1 MKLSSLRFSGL
12 RSFAAFFLF
21 VLITG
26 VSTGQ
31 NALHFDGI
39 DDHVILTNGSGQIA
53 NATGITLSVWVYP
66 TNTAS
71 AWPDF
76 DGFGGFRNDA
86 NADFYLCQLS
96 STNVEARFRNSSG
109 TTFDI
114 NTATLVLNTW
124 QHFLLTY
131 NGTQLS
137 LYRNGVLLNSVPA
150 TGTITNATVPLYIG
164 KLVYSVNNFSY
175 LGKIDEFG
183 LWARAL
189 SAAEVAAVYSGVVN
203 TADPQ
208 LKLYYKFDQGV
219 ANGNNVGVNTLID
232 SKGNGNGTLMN
243 FALNGTT
250 SNWVDGLLLAI
261 PADAGLQGILQ
272 PADSVCAGSQPVGVI
287 LKNWGPNPM
296 ATVKIDWKVNGNT
309 QPQFTWV
316 GNLPANTQDTVLI
329 GNYPFHPDTTYSI
342 TAWTSMPNAMAD
354 TANANDTL
362 TKGSIFVKPMPQI
375 NGLSSTYNICQG
387 DTAFLTGTLS
397 GTPPWSVTITQGT
410 QSQTIT
416 GITSPAFFLTL
427 NPSATTAYTLQSLT
441 DAGGCPNPT
450 QIPIQ
455 VAVSPAP
462 PAFITPGSNQAFC
475 SGDSLVLQ
483 ATVGL
488 NLSYQWFRDGVQIPG
503 ATNYVYTVKLSG
515 AYTVKVTSPIGCAA
529 ISPAVQITQH
539 PAPPVF
545 IGNDTT
551 VAATAVLSL
560 NAGLG
565 FTGYLWSTGATTNS
579 IVVDST
585 GTGLGTKTVWVR
597 VTDNLGCKG
606 YDTVLITFVN
616 NPGIDQL
623 WSNRMIRLYPN
634 PAANHLVVE
643 SGELSMNDV
652 IIRLFAMTGAAVPF
666 TTIASACDSGRCDI
680 SLVNLPAGVY
690 RLVVSDRNGTLLF
703 DDKVMIFK

>member
-1 MKLSSLRFSGL
+1 MKPELHVNRFNTM
-12 RSFAAFFLF
+12 FAFFFF
-21 VLITG
+21 VLMTG
-26 VSTGQ
+26 IVTGQ

-39 DDHVILTNGSGQIA
+39 DDHVILSNGSAQIA
-53 NATGITLSVWVYP
+53 NATGISLSVWVYP
-66 TNTAS
+66 TNAGS

-114 NTATLVLNTW
+114 NSATLVLNTW

-164 KLVYSVNNFSY
+164 KLVYSVNNFNY

-189 SAAEVAAVYSGVVN
+189 SAAEVAALYSGVVN

-232 SKGNGNGTLMN
+232 SKGNGNGMLMN
-243 FALNGTT
+243 FALTGTT

-261 PADAGLQGILQ
+261 PADAGLQGITH
-272 PADSVCAGSQPVGVI
+272 PADSVCAGSQPVRVI

-296 ATVKIDWKVNGNT
+296 ATVKIDWKVNGNL
-309 QPQFTWV
+309 QPQYTWV
-316 GNLPANTQDTVLI
+316 GNLPANAQDTVLI

-375 NGLSSTYNICQG
+375 TGLSSTYNICQG

-397 GTPPWSVTITQGT
+397 GTPPWSVTITQGA

-416 GITSPAFFLTL
+416 GITSPAFILPL
-427 NPSATTAYTLQSLT
+427 NPSVTTAYTLQNLT
-441 DAGGCPNPT
+441 DAGGCPNTTP
-450 QIPIQ
+450 IAIQ
-455 VAVSPAP
+455 VVVSQAP
-462 PAFITPGSNQAFC
+462 PATITPGGTQAFC

-483 ATVGL
+483 ASVGL
-488 NLSYQWFRDGVQIPG
+488 NFAYQWLKNGVTIPG
-503 ATNYVYTVKLSG
+503 ATNYVYGVKSSG
-515 AYTVKVTSPIGCAA
+515 AYTVKVTSPIGCSA
-529 ISPAVQITQH
+529 ISSPVQVTAH
-539 PAPPVF
+539 PAPAVF

-551 VAATAVLSL
+551 VGAGVSLFL

-565 FTGYLWSTGATTNS
+565 YTGYLWSTGATTNS
-579 IVVDST
+579 IVVDSA
-585 GTGLGTKTVWVR
+585 GSGLGTKTFWVG
-597 VTDNLGCKG
+597 VTDNYGCKG
-606 YDTVLITFVN
+606 FDTIRITFAT
-616 NPGIDQL
+616 NPGLIEHQKNDGF
-623 WSNRMIRLYPN
+623 ILYPN
-634 PAANHLVVE
+634 PASNQLVIESRDVPLDDAVIRFFTPTGVE
-643 SGELSMNDV
+643 VSGGVKVAACCQEMRNIDLIGLSAGIYQIV
-652 IIRLFAMTGAAVPF
+652 ISR
-666 TTIASACDSGRCDI
+666 
-680 SLVNLPAGVY
+680 
-690 RLVVSDRNGTLLF
+690 RNGETIYTNR
-703 DDKVMIFK
+703 VVICR